1 MKFYVSVCIIA
12 IFFSCTNKQEKVVR
26 LDDLV
31 SGSEIDYSQKDTFPE
46 IEKVKELSFFVNKLC
61 DSLQINK
68 KNAEIDS
75 LFDFPERFHPKK
87 IDKVIFNQGNLLV
100 YKHWKWSDSIKAT
113 QVFFNWLD
121 QLGERKV
128 SLLVGD
134 ELKVSKNGFILLLQD
149 KSIVF
154 LEFGS
159 TFKPIHYI
167 HKLTNCG
174 FGKHWKYIV
183 YQQPLKKT
191 TWIDCS
197 TDTTKCPLY
206 PIDK

>member
-1 MKFYVSVCIIA
+1 MKFYVSLCFITIL
-12 IFFSCTNKQEKVVR
+12 FSCTNKQEKVVR

-31 SGSEIDYSQKDTFPE
+31 SGAKAKYEKKDTLDSLIQNKP
-46 IEKVKELSFFVNKLC
+46 LSFFVNRLC
-61 DSLQINK
+61 DSLHLDK
-68 KNAEIDS
+68 SKVELDS
-75 LFDFPERFHPKK
+75 VFAFPERFHPTKS
-87 IDKVIFNQGNLLV
+87 DKVVCHDPSLIS
-100 YKHWKWSDSIKAT
+100 YKHWKWTDSIKAT
-113 QVFFNWLD
+113 QAFFNWLD

-128 SLLVGD
+128 SMLVGD

-183 YQQPLKKT
+183 YQQPFKKT
-191 TWIDCS
+191 TWIDCI